1 MVKSMNVKILM
12 VILSII
18 SLNFLISITQGYVR
32 VRVSDSDSDNNYTK
46 ILNIFFLFL
55 ILKFELLR

>member
-1 MVKSMNVKILM
+1 MNVKILM